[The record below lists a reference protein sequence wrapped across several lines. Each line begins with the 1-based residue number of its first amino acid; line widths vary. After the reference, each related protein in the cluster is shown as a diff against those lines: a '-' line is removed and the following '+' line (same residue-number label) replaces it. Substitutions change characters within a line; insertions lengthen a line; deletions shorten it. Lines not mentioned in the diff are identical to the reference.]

1 MPMTSASAQNHLRIV
16 SLLTLAGGVIAL
28 IPALITLLVAG
39 GLMSFGPFGENPGE
53 MLLAGGI
60 VGFVALF
67 LLLVSL
73 PAVIAGFG
81 LLARKSWARPLTLV
95 IAVFNLFAFP
105 IGTMLGIYQFWVL
118 AMNEETVAAYKLGA
132 EVPARDYA

>member
-1 MPMTSASAQNHLRIV
+1 MTSASAQNHLRIV
-16 SLLTLAGGVIAL
+16 SLLTLAAGVIAL

-39 GLMSFGPFGENPGE
+39 GLMSFGPFGDNPGD

-95 IAVFNLFAFP
+95 VAVLSLFAFP
-105 IGTMLGIYQFWVL
+105 IGTLLGVYQLWVL

-132 EVPARDYA
+132 DVPARDYA

>member
-1 MPMTSASAQNHLRIV
+1 MTSASSQNHIRIV
-16 SLLTLAGGVIAL
+16 SLLTLAGGVIGL
-28 IPALITLLVAG
+28 IPSLIMLLVAG
-39 GLMSFGPFGENPGE
+39 GLVSFGPFGSNPAE

-60 VGFVALF
+60 VGFIALCF
-67 LLLVSL
+67 LVIGL

-81 LLARKSWARPLTLV
+81 LLARKSWARPLTLL

-105 IGTMLGIYQFWVL
+105 IGTILGIYQFWVL

-132 EVPARDYA
+132 DAPARDYA

>member
-1 MPMTSASAQNHLRIV
+1 MTSASAQNHIRIA
-16 SLLTLAGGVIAL
+16 SLLTLAAGVLGL
-28 IPALITLLVAG
+28 IPGIITLLVAA
-39 GLMSFGPFGENPGE
+39 GLTSFGPFGNNPGE

-60 VGFVALF
+60 VGFVALCI
-67 LLLVSL
+67 LLLSL

-81 LLARKSWARPLTLV
+81 LLARKPWARPLTLV

-105 IGTMLGIYQFWVL
+105 LGTMLGIYQLWVL

-132 EVPARDYA
+132 DMPARDYA